1 MSPRR
6 IFVPLGVAV
15 LAAAGGYWLGQ
26 RGPSL
31 AGGQP
36 AAVAT
41 AIAATAESGRQ
52 PLYYQHPDGKPDYA
66 PTPKKTEDGRDY
78 VAVYDDGANAAAPAS
93 TAPPAAP
100 PAGSK
105 GRVLYYRN
113 PMGLPDTSPVPKKD
127 SMGMDFVPVYEGE
140 AADAGIVSVSPGRL
154 QTLGV
159 RTAPVETRGAM
170 MRTIRA
176 TGTVQ
181 LDERRLATVTT
192 KVEGWVEK
200 LDVAATGDSVKHGQ
214 ILAWIYSPDLVAAE
228 QEYLVA
234 AGLAGAKHDGRGH
247 GDPNA
252 LVDASARRLRALD
265 VPEDEIARL
274 RRTGQAA
281 RRIPL
286 RASADGIVIEKPAIE
301 GMRVAPGEPLYRT
314 ADLSTV
320 WLIAEVQEGDLGTIK
335 PGQRAT
341 ASFVAFPGRTFEGT
355 VDFIYPMLNRDTRT
369 ARVRV
374 VVPNRDL
381 ALRGEMY
388 ASVLIEAGSGSDG
401 APIVMVPD
409 SAVIDNGSK
418 QVVLVERGEGRF
430 EPRPVRL
437 GMRGE
442 GYAQV
447 IDGVNPGERVVVG
460 ANFLIDAESNLRAAL
475 QTFAAPNAAGS
486 PGGSR

>member
-1 MSPRR
+1 M
-6 IFVPLGVAV
+6 
-15 LAAAGGYWLGQ
+15 
-26 RGPSL
+26 
-31 AGGQP
+31 
-36 AAVAT
+36 
-41 AIAATAESGRQ
+41 
-52 PLYYQHPDGKPDYA
+52 
-66 PTPKKTEDGRDY
+66 
-78 VAVYDDGANAAAPAS
+78 
-93 TAPPAAP
+93 
-100 PAGSK
+100 
-105 GRVLYYRN
+105 
-113 PMGLPDTSPVPKKD
+113 
-127 SMGMDFVPVYEGE
+127 
-140 AADAGIVSVSPGRL
+140 
-154 QTLGV
+154 
-159 RTAPVETRGAM
+159 
-170 MRTIRA
+170 
-176 TGTVQ
+176 
-181 LDERRLATVTT
+181 
-192 KVEGWVEK
+192 
-200 LDVAATGDSVKHGQ
+200 
-214 ILAWIYSPDLVAAE
+214 
-228 QEYLVA
+228 
-234 AGLAGAKHDGRGH
+234 HDGGRH
-247 GDPNA
+247 GEPKT

-286 RASADGIVIEKPAIE
+286 RAASDGIVTEKPAIE

-388 ASVLIEAGSGSDG
+388 ASVLIEAASASDG
-401 APIVMVPD
+401 APIVVVPD
-409 SAVIDNGSK
+409 TAVIDSGAK

-430 EPRPVRL
+430 EPRPVHL

-447 IDGVNPGERVVVG
+447 IDGVKPGERVVVG

-475 QTFAAPNAAGS
+475 QTFAAPNEAGG

>member
-1 MSPRR
+1 MNPSR
-6 IFVPLGVAV
+6 IFVPVGLAV

-31 AGGQP
+31 AEGQP
-36 AAVAT
+36 ATVT
-41 AIAATAESGRQ
+41 AAMAATAASGRQ
-52 PLYYQHPDGKPDYA
+52 PLYYQDPDGKADYS
-66 PTPKKTEDGRDY
+66 PTPKQTEDGRDY
-78 VAVYDDGANAAAPAS
+78 VAVYDDGENAASSTP
-93 TAPPAAP
+93 TAPPPSP
-100 PAGSK
+100 PAGSN

-127 SMGMDFVPVYEGE
+127 SMGMDYLPVYEGE

-159 RTAPVETRGAM
+159 RTAPVETRGVM

-192 KVEGWVEK
+192 KIEGWVEK
-200 LDVAATGDSVKHGQ
+200 LDVAATGEPVRQGQ

-234 AGLAGAKHDGRGH
+234 AGLVGAMHDVGGH
-247 GDPNA
+247 GDPKT

-286 RASADGIVIEKPAIE
+286 RASADGIVTEKPAIV

-320 WLIAEVQEGDLGTIK
+320 WLIADVQESDLGTIK

-341 ASFVAFPGRTFEGT
+341 ASFVAFPGRSFEGT
-355 VDFIYPMLNRDTRT
+355 VDFIYPVLNRDTRT

-374 VVPNRDL
+374 IVPNRDL
-381 ALRGEMY
+381 TLRGEMY
-388 ASVLIEAGSGSDG
+388 ASVQIEAASVSDG
-401 APIVMVPD
+401 APVVMVPD
-409 SAVIDNGSK
+409 SAVIDSGAK

-430 EPRPVRL
+430 EPRPVHL

-447 IDGVNPGERVVVG
+447 IDGVEPGERVVVG
-460 ANFLIDAESNLRAAL
+460 ANFLIAAESDLRAAL
-475 QTFAAPNAAGS
+475 QAFAAPNESGSAG
-486 PGGSR
+486 GGR